1 MDNLESSLNTFPID
15 VIVPWVDTTDEA
27 WINRYENTLN
37 KPFKRSKRWS
47 PESAPPDAELSLCLK
62 LIRKNMPW
70 IRNLFILTQ
79 QQDPKCRTE
88 NEILIDHS
96 DIGLG
101 LVFNSSAFEPSIYKV
116 PGLSEHFLYLNDD
129 FYVVRKVTRDLFF
142 TDEGKTIIQFKEDSN
157 PNDNLWTKTIKKT
170 LKLYGSNKYFTSP
183 HTPYAFTKSQMIA
196 AEKLFPKSWEDSRNA
211 LERGDPGEI
220 NALVA
225 TFLTS
230 KRNSTAIFDSES
242 NLKYIYSDFAMDIGM
257 FRHWFNINPPHVV
270 CINAF
275 NTTKEELYDSI
286 EKTPRLYTNII
297 FSKNFYHSI
306 YKTSCV
312 YKNEIL
318 YIIIILIIL
327 ICIYKSFTSS
337 SP

>member
-1 MDNLESSLNTFPID
+1 MYNIMDNLESSLNTFPID
-15 VIVPWVDTTDEA
+15 VVVPWVDTTDEA

-37 KPFKRSKRWS
+37 KPFKRSERWS
-47 PESAPPDAELSLCLK
+47 PESAPPDTELSLCLK

-70 IRNLFILTQ
+70 IRNVFILTQ

-101 LVFNSSAFEPSIYKV
+101 LVFNSCAFEPSIYKI

-129 FYVVRKVTRDLFF
+129 VYFVRKVPRDLFF
-142 TDEGKTIIQFKEDSN
+142 TDEGKTIIQIEEDSN
-157 PNDNLWTKTIKKT
+157 PSDNIFAKTNKNT
-170 LKLYGSNKYFTSP
+170 LKLYGSKKYLQLP
-183 HTPYAFTKSQMIA
+183 HTHRSLTKSQMIA

-211 LERGDPGEI
+211 LVRGDPGEI

-225 TFLTS
+225 TFITS
-230 KRNSTAIFDSES
+230 IENSTAILDSKS
-242 NLKYIYSDFAMDIGM
+242 NIKYIYSDFPMDIGM

-275 NTTKEELYDSI
+275 NSTKEELYDSI
-286 EKTPRLYTNII
+286 EKPPRLYPNII
-297 FSKNFYHSI
+297 FSKDFYRSI

-312 YKNEIL
+312 HINEIL
-318 YIIIILIIL
+318 YIISYEVINVN
-327 ICIYKSFTSS
+327 
-337 SP
+337 

>member
-1 MDNLESSLNTFPID
+1 MDNLKSCLNTFPID
-15 VIVPWVDTTDEA
+15 VVIAWVDTTDEE
-27 WINRYENTLN
+27 WINRYEKTLN
-37 KPFKRSKRWS
+37 KRFKRSERWS
-47 PESAPPDAELSLCLK
+47 PESAAPDTELSLCLK

-70 IRNLFILTQ
+70 IRNVFILTQ

-101 LVFNSSAFEPSIYKV
+101 LVFNSCAFEPSLYKI

-157 PNDNLWTKTIKKT
+157 PKDNLWTKTVKNT
-170 LKLYGSNKYFTSP
+170 LKLYGSKKYFTSP

-220 NALVA
+220 NPAVA

-270 CINAF
+270 CINSF
-275 NTTKEELYDSI
+275 NTTKKELYDSI
-286 EKTPRLYTNII
+286 EKTSSLYINLI
-297 FSKNFYHSI
+297 FSKKMYDSI
-306 YKTSCV
+306 DSSLCINV
-312 YKNEIL
+312 IL
-318 YIIIILIIL
+318 YIIILILIVR
-327 ICIYKSFTSS
+327 CIYKLFKRS
-337 SP
+337 